1 MMVEGIHVN
10 WSGNYVKI
18 RASVETET
26 LGALHIVPLRGANSV
41 EIAQG
46 DHIWGGPRA
55 GGLYG
60 TCIARDDGVI
70 YACFCRVLRLLIAQ
84 VNLH

>member
-1 MMVEGIHVN
+1 MERELRED
-10 WSGNYVKI
+10 SGERRNRYARRV
-18 RASVETET
+18 A
-26 LGALHIVPLRGANSV
+26 LGLFRNAAQIAF

-70 YACFCRVLRLLIAQ
+70 
-84 VNLH
+84 